1 MTTSG
6 NTDAGIGGGELV
18 FAAVAAAGN
27 GEKRAFGEGS
37 GEAAARGEVV
47 VIGGSESELLA
58 RATERG
64 LERLLASDER
74 LDDAIDLALKQVAEL
89 ARLRT
94 VTARLAQVE
103 RAKGILMERHK
114 VTERDAHE
122 RMRRHARNLNVK
134 LIVVAAAIED
144 SHLLIPIEEP

>member
-6 NTDAGIGGGELV
+6 KMDAGIGGGELV

-37 GEAAARGEVV
+37 GDAARGEVV
-47 VIGGSESELLA
+47 LIGGSESELVA

-94 VTARLAQVE
+94 LTARLAQVE

-122 RMRRHARNLNVK
+122 RMRRHARKLNVK
-134 LIVVAAAIED
+134 LIIVAEAIED
-144 SHLLIPIEEP
+144 SYLLIPIDEP

>member
-27 GEKRAFGEGS
+27 GENSAFSEGN
-37 GEAAARGEVV
+37 GDACRRGAIV
-47 VIGGSESELLA
+47 VIGGSESELVA

-64 LERLLASDER
+64 LEGLLASDEL
-74 LDDAIDLALKQVAEL
+74 LDDAIAMALKQVTEL

-94 VTARLAQVE
+94 VTARLAKVE

-134 LIVVAAAIED
+134 LVIVAEAIED
-144 SHLLIPIEEP
+144 SYLLIPTEGP